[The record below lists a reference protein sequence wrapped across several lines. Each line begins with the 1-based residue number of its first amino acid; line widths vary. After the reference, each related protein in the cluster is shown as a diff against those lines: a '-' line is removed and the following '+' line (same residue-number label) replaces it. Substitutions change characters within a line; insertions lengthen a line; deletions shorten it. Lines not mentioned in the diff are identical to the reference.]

1 MDTIECFAPLS
12 LPGEAPVQGETPPV
26 LPPPPNRPG
35 TSGSIDRSRTGSAHL
50 PLAHGSNAAAQDE
63 VDAHP
68 HGSAARLYDAELV
81 RRFNLGD
88 LDVFNEMVAR
98 HRRRLVALA
107 LNFLKNPADAEEIA
121 QDALVRAYRA
131 LGTFRGESS
140 LGTWLRRITVN
151 LAINRYGYEHRRFR
165 HTTDSFDSRVHPES
179 SLTLGDLCVC
189 PAPDPALD
197 SELRELSASV
207 DRCMA
212 LLRDDQRE
220 ILRLRTV
227 LENSYEQI
235 AATLGLRLG
244 TVKSRIA
251 RARTCLRILIE
262 QDTAN
267 KPPGDASADP
277 DLPTVLVSTLN
288 PARSHH
294 ECSRPSFRPA
304 APHLQRRLRA
314 ARDHSP
320 RLALSSCAA

>member
-12 LPGEAPVQGETPPV
+12 LPGEAPAQGETSPV
-26 LPPPPNRPG
+26 PSPPPNQPG
-35 TSGSIDRSRTGSAHL
+35 NHGSIDPALTGRGNPSYARRPSL
-50 PLAHGSNAAAQDE
+50 QASDDME
-63 VDAHP
+63 SHP

-81 RRFNLGD
+81 RRFNTGD
-88 LDVFNEMVAR
+88 QEVFTEMVAR

-131 LGTFRGESS
+131 LGSFRGESS

-212 LLRDDQRE
+212 LLREEQRE

-235 AATLGLRLG
+235 AAALGLCLG

-262 QDTAN
+262 QDKAN
-267 KPPGDASADP
+267 LPPAHATADP
-277 DLPTVLVSTLN
+277 SPTSAVTPTLN
-288 PARSHH
+288 QAASRH
-294 ECSRPSFRPA
+294 ECSRPSFRPT
-304 APHLQRRLRA
+304 APHLQRRLRP
-314 ARDHSP
+314 ARDHGP
-320 RLALSSCAA
+320 RLALSSRAA